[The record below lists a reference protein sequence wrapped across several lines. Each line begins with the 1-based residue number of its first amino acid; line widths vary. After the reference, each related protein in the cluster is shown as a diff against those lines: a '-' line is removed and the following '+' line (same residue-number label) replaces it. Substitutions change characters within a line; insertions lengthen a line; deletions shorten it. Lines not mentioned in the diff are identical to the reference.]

1 MPGSPCYLYNCRH
14 SFCAVLQCLDK
25 KEYANLAQQKF
36 KYKLEK
42 ILEFRARKVEEL
54 QGQLAL
60 AIRDRDTE
68 VAMLNALSEKRQ
80 KAQKSL
86 EGYLARGEV
95 AEVQQ
100 TNTFL
105 ENMAKKI
112 ESQTRV
118 VSRMNDNVELIRKK
132 LVVASKEQKIM
143 EKHKEKK
150 HEEWKIEQGKIEAK
164 KLDEMAGTIFRKNL
178 SMKKMVEEEEMR
190 RQETMEKQMLIAA
203 LKAKKKK
210 KV

>member
-1 MPGSPCYLYNCRH
+1 MAS
-14 SFCAVLQCLDK
+14 
-25 KEYANLAQQKF
+25 QKF
-36 KYKLEK
+36 QYRLEK
-42 ILEFRARKVEEL
+42 VLDFRTRKVETL
-54 QGQLAL
+54 QAELAL

-86 EGYLARGEV
+86 EGYLSRGEV

-112 ESQTRV
+112 DSQNKV
-118 VSRMNDNVELIRKK
+118 VSKMNESVELIRKK
-132 LVVASKEQKIM
+132 LVVASKEKKIM
-143 EKHKEKK
+143 DKHKEKK
-150 HEEWKIEQGKIEAK
+150 HDEWKLEQAKLEAK
-164 KLDEMAGTIFRKNL
+164 RLDEMAGVIFRKNL
-178 SMKKMVEEEEMR
+178 AMKMLSVEEEER
-190 RQETMEKQMLIAA
+190 RTEEMGKRKLLEA

>member
-1 MPGSPCYLYNCRH
+1 MAS
-14 SFCAVLQCLDK
+14 K
-25 KEYANLAQQKF
+25 KFQYR
-36 KYKLEK
+36 LEK
-42 ILEFRARKVEEL
+42 VLDFRTRKVETL
-54 QGQLAL
+54 QAELAL

-86 EGYLARGEV
+86 EGYLSRGEV

-112 ESQTRV
+112 ESQNKV
-118 VSRMNDNVELIRKK
+118 VSKMNESVELIRKK
-132 LVVASKEQKIM
+132 LVVASKEKKIM

-150 HEEWKIEQGKIEAK
+150 HEEWKVEEAK
-164 KLDEMAGTIFRKNL
+164 LEAKRLDEMAGTIFRKNL
-178 SMKKMVEEEEMR
+178 AMKKLAIEEEDR
-190 RQETMEKQMLIAA
+190 RIEQMEKRMLQEA

>member
-1 MPGSPCYLYNCRH
+1 MAG
-14 SFCAVLQCLDK
+14 K
-25 KEYANLAQQKF
+25 KFQYR
-36 KYKLEK
+36 LEK
-42 ILEFRARKVEEL
+42 VLDFRTRKVEQL
-54 QGQLAL
+54 QAELAL

-112 ESQTRV
+112 ESQTKV
-118 VSRMNDNVELIRKK
+118 VSKMNENVELIRKK
-132 LVVASKEQKIM
+132 LVVASKEKKIM

-150 HEEWKIEQGKIEAK
+150 HEEWKVEQGKIEAK
-164 KLDEMAGTIFRKNL
+164 QLDEMAGTIFRKNL
-178 SMKKMVEEEEMR
+178 SMKILSREEEER
-190 RQETMEKQMLIAA
+190 RVEFQEKRQLLEA
-203 LKAKKKK
+203 LRAKKKK
-210 KV
+210 KVWSICAPLAWEHFI

>member
-1 MPGSPCYLYNCRH
+1 MS
-14 SFCAVLQCLDK
+14 LDFAGTGNALMAGK
-25 KEYANLAQQKF
+25 KFQYR
-36 KYKLEK
+36 LEK
-42 ILEFRARKVEEL
+42 VLDFRTRKVEQL
-54 QGQLAL
+54 QAELAL

-112 ESQTRV
+112 ESQTKV
-118 VSRMNDNVELIRKK
+118 VSKMNENVELIRKK
-132 LVVASKEQKIM
+132 LVVASKEKKIM

-150 HEEWKIEQGKIEAK
+150 HEKWKIEQGKIEAK
-164 KLDEMAGTIFRKNL
+164 QLDEMAGTIFRKNL
-178 SMKKMVEEEEMR
+178 SMKLLSREEEER
-190 RQETMEKQMLIAA
+190 RVEFQEKRLLLEA
-203 LKAKKKK
+203 LRAKKKK
-210 KV
+210 KI

>member
-1 MPGSPCYLYNCRH
+1 MHKRH
-14 SFCAVLQCLDK
+14 DIFMMVIHFDFQISQDFVKLAMAGKKFQYRLQK
-25 KEYANLAQQKF
+25 V
-36 KYKLEK
+36 
-42 ILEFRARKVEEL
+42 LEFRERKVEQL
-54 QGQLAL
+54 QAELAL

-105 ENMAKKI
+105 ENMTKKI
-112 ESQTRV
+112 ESQNRI
-118 VSRMNDNVELIRKK
+118 VSKMNESVELIRKK
-132 LVVASKEQKIM
+132 LVVASKEKKIM

-150 HEEWKIEQGKIEAK
+150 HEEWKVEQAKIEAK
-164 KLDEMAGTIFRKNL
+164 NLDEMAGTIFRKNL
-178 SMKKMVEEEEMR
+178 AMKMLSVEEEER
-190 RQETMEKQMLIAA
+190 RQEYMEKRALIEA

>member
-1 MPGSPCYLYNCRH
+1 MASKKFQYRLQK
-14 SFCAVLQCLDK
+14 VLD
-25 KEYANLAQQKF
+25 
-36 KYKLEK
+36 
-42 ILEFRARKVEEL
+42 FRERKVETL
-54 QGQLAL
+54 QAELAL

-68 VAMLNALSEKRQ
+68 VAMLNALNEKRQ

-112 ESQTRV
+112 EQQNKV
-118 VSRMNDNVELIRKK
+118 VVKMNENVELIRKK
-132 LVVASKEQKIM
+132 LVVASKEKKIM
-143 EKHKEKK
+143 DKHKEKK
-150 HEEWKIEQGKIEAK
+150 HEEWKVEQGKIEAK
-164 KLDEMAGTIFRKNL
+164 QLDEMSGVIFRKNL
-178 SMKKMVEEEEMR
+178 SMKMLAVEEEAYREEM
-190 RQETMEKQMLIAA
+190 MEKRMLLEA

-210 KV
+210 KA

>member
-1 MPGSPCYLYNCRH
+1 M
-14 SFCAVLQCLDK
+14 
-25 KEYANLAQQKF
+25 AQQKF

-42 ILEFRARKVEEL
+42 ILEFRTRKVEKL
-54 QGQLAL
+54 QGELAL

-86 EGYLARGEV
+86 EGYLSRGEV

-112 ESQTRV
+112 ESQNKV
-118 VSRMNDNVELIRKK
+118 VAKMNDNVELIRKK

-178 SMKKMVEEEEMR
+178 AMKLMVEEEEQR
-190 RQETMEKQMLIAA
+190 RQETMEKKMLMMA

-210 KV
+210 V

>member
-1 MPGSPCYLYNCRH
+1 MRKRGFRK
-14 SFCAVLQCLDK
+14 LQMAAK
-25 KEYANLAQQKF
+25 KF
-36 KYKLEK
+36 KYRLEK
-42 ILEFRARKVEEL
+42 VLDFRTKKVEQL
-54 QGQLAL
+54 QAELAL

-68 VAMLNALSEKRQ
+68 VAMLNALSEKRS

-105 ENMAKKI
+105 ENLAKKL
-112 ESQTRV
+112 EAQTRIV
-118 VSRMNDNVELIRKK
+118 AKMNEAVELIRKK
-132 LVVASKEQKIM
+132 LVVASKEKKIM

-150 HEEWKIEQGKIEAK
+150 HEEWKVEMGKIEAK
-164 KLDEMAGTIFRKNL
+164 QLDEMAGTIFRKNL
-178 SMKKMVEEEEMR
+178 SRKLLTAEEEER
-190 RQETMEKQMLIAA
+190 RQEVLEKQMLLQA

-210 KV
+210 H

>member
-1 MPGSPCYLYNCRH
+1 MAG
-14 SFCAVLQCLDK
+14 K
-25 KEYANLAQQKF
+25 KF
-36 KYKLEK
+36 KYRLEK
-42 ILEFRARKVEEL
+42 VLEFRTRKVEQL
-54 QGQLAL
+54 QAELAL

-112 ESQTRV
+112 ESQSKV
-118 VSRMNDNVELIRKK
+118 VSKMNENVELIRKK
-132 LVVASKEQKIM
+132 LVVASKEKKIM

-150 HEEWKIEQGKIEAK
+150 HEEWKVEQGKIEAK
-164 KLDEMAGTIFRKNL
+164 QLDEMAGTIFRKNL
-178 SMKKMVEEEEMR
+178 ALKMLAAEEEER
-190 RQETMEKQMLIAA
+190 RQEQLEKRMLLEA

>member
-1 MPGSPCYLYNCRH
+1 M
-14 SFCAVLQCLDK
+14 
-25 KEYANLAQQKF
+25 
-36 KYKLEK
+36 
-42 ILEFRARKVEEL
+42 RKVEKL
-54 QGQLAL
+54 QGELAL

-112 ESQTRV
+112 ESQNRI
-118 VSRMNDNVELIRKK
+118 VSKMNENVELIRKK

-150 HEEWKIEQGKIEAK
+150 HEEWKVEQGKIEAK

-178 SMKKMVEEEEMR
+178 SMKKMVEEEEER
-190 RQETMEKQMLIAA
+190 RLEYMEKQMLIAA

>member
-1 MPGSPCYLYNCRH
+1 MS
-14 SFCAVLQCLDK
+14 LDFTGIGNALMAGK
-25 KEYANLAQQKF
+25 KFQYR
-36 KYKLEK
+36 LEK
-42 ILEFRARKVEEL
+42 VLDFRTRKVEQL
-54 QGQLAL
+54 QAELAL

-112 ESQTRV
+112 ESQTKV
-118 VSRMNDNVELIRKK
+118 VSKMNENVELIRKK
-132 LVVASKEQKIM
+132 LVVASKEKKIM

-150 HEEWKIEQGKIEAK
+150 HEEWKVEQGKIEAK
-164 KLDEMAGTIFRKNL
+164 QLDEMAGTIFRKNL
-178 SMKKMVEEEEMR
+178 SMKILSREEEER
-190 RQETMEKQMLIAA
+190 RVEFQEKRQLLEA
-203 LKAKKKK
+203 LRAKKKK

>member
-1 MPGSPCYLYNCRH
+1 M
-14 SFCAVLQCLDK
+14 
-25 KEYANLAQQKF
+25 AQNKF

-42 ILEFRARKVEEL
+42 ILEFRVRKVEKL
-54 QGQLAL
+54 QGELAL

-86 EGYLARGEV
+86 EGYLSRGEV

-112 ESQTRV
+112 ESQNRI
-118 VSRMNDNVELIRKK
+118 VSKMNENVELIRKK

-178 SMKKMVEEEEMR
+178 SMKKMVEEEEAR
-190 RQETMEKQMLIAA
+190 RQENMEKQMLLAA